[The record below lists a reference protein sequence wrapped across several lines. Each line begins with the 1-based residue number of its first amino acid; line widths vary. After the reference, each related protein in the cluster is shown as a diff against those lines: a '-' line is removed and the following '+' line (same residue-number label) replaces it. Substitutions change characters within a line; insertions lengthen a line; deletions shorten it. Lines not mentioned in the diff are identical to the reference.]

1 MARAAVLRRRRGY
14 RGHVSTDLATRL
26 AVIPHTGEQVDLAA
40 IPPEGI
46 AQILDEVKELESR
59 LREFKGECGA
69 VLIPAMDRDRV
80 WTIDAGPFKLSAPS
94 DAPEEV
100 YDVDALSFALTQL
113 VDDGTISSDAMDAAC
128 ESVTS
133 WKVKKAGLNALRKS
147 PRLAEVIDGCVS
159 LREPEGRKV
168 RVSRK

>member
-1 MARAAVLRRRRGY
+1 M
-14 RGHVSTDLATRL
+14 STDLATRL

-46 AQILDEVKELESR
+46 AQILDEIKEVESR
-59 LREFKGECGA
+59 LREFKGEVAA
-69 VLIPAMDRDRV
+69 VVIPEFDRQRK
-80 WTIDAGPFKLSAPS
+80 WTVDAGPYKLSAPS
-94 DAPEEV
+94 DASEEV
-100 YDVDALSFALTQL
+100 FDVDALSFALTQL
-113 VDDGTISSDAMDAAC
+113 VDDGVISSDAMDAAC
-128 ESVTS
+128 ELVQT

-147 PRLAEVIDGCVS
+147 PKLAEVIDGCVS

>member
-1 MARAAVLRRRRGY
+1 
-14 RGHVSTDLATRL
+14 VSTDLATRL

-59 LREFKGECGA
+59 LREFKGDVAA
-69 VLIPAMDRDRV
+69 VVIPEFDRQRK
-80 WTIDAGPFKLSAPS
+80 WTVDAGAFKLSAPS

-100 YDVDALSFALTQL
+100 FDVDALAAVLTEL
-113 VDDGTISSDAMDAAC
+113 VDAGTITGEAMDAAC
-128 ESVTS
+128 EQVVE
-133 WKVKKAGLNALRKS
+133 WKVRKVGINALRKS
-147 PRLAEVIDGCVS
+147 PKLAEVIDGCVS
-159 LREPEGRKV
+159 LRDPEGRKV